1 MEQEIWKECVESK
14 RRIFKISNYGNL
26 KSISKVDGKEKILKG
41 RINNRGN
48 GYISYNIDNKRY
60 NCHFL
65 VISTF
70 TGQRPDGMLID
81 HIDRDTYNNHI
92 SNLRYVTPKENS
104 RNRHTFRDDII
115 GDGNERKKK
124 LSAERFICECGSNVR
139 KSQKYEHF
147 KTEKHKK
154 YLNSL
159 L

>member
-1 MEQEIWKECVESK
+1 MENEIWKECLESK

-26 KSISKVDGKEKILKG
+26 KSISKVDNKEKVLKG
-41 RINNRGN
+41 KINNK
-48 GYISYNIDNKRY
+48 GYRCYNIDEISYR
-60 NCHFL
+60 CHYL
-65 VISTF
+65 VIFSF
-70 TGQRPDGMLID
+70 TGQRPNGMLID
-81 HIDRDTYNNHI
+81 HIDRDKLNNHI

-115 GDGNERKKK
+115 EDGNERKKK

-139 KSQKYEHF
+139 KSQKCEHF